1 MNSETMQAD
10 SVYKGNLNALKK
22 LTPSICRKLES
33 RLDDGNISRSIDSV
47 KGAPTIEVSTGK
59 TRLLLHSKKDPLG
72 EARRFVQSNIDG
84 NEQMITVVGFGLGY
98 HIEELLRTTKAPVI
112 LIIEPSLSILNT
124 ALKTRDLSIILNS
137 GRIMITQDPE
147 FTKHDFSDMVPPHTS
162 INLLVLRPYLH
173 LFPEEVK
180 KARDTFFSFLNRRQI
195 NTATLKRFDRLWTKN
210 TFKNISFFFSL
221 HGINELNNI
230 LKGIPAIVICAGP
243 SLDADLDLLPA
254 CKKNS
259 FIIAVDT
266 TVKPLLKRGIIP
278 DFAVTV
284 DPQFINSFF
293 LSSVSSGSIQET
305 DLPVL
310 IADPAVYPS
319 TLRNYKGSR
328 VLTSSVFSPGKIIE
342 QFAGEKGNI
351 AAGGSV
357 SVAAFDLA
365 RITGADPI
373 ILLGLDLS
381 YSGGKTH
388 FSGSFMET
396 YILSRINRFKGAQSY
411 YTKYIKEGSPALI
424 SDKNG
429 KIVYSDKRLL
439 LYRSWFENQ
448 APGTASRIINAAAGG
463 INIEGIENIPL
474 KELRLTDL
482 NNLISRNELEKRIHD
497 ILKVSTIDTDR
508 VTKINDYMDGVEGNL
523 KELKALSIKA
533 SGLSRALI
541 SSSKNDPDSKIREE
555 LDNIDK
561 RILSFKDESQLVSMV
576 LQSSINEILN
586 MPVALKEKD
595 VIDNSLKLYMSIED
609 GSGLLLDLIKYS
621 KKKLNK
627 LAPGTDFKN
636 RNIL

>member
-1 MNSETMQAD
+1 MQAD
-10 SVYKGNLNALKK
+10 SVYQNNLNALKK
-22 LTPSICRKLES
+22 ITPSLCRKLEDQTS
-33 RLDDGNISRSIDSV
+33 DGNIYRSIDSE
-47 KGAPTIEVSTGK
+47 KGVPTIEVSTGK

-72 EARRFVQSNIDG
+72 EARRFVRSNING

-98 HIEELLRTTKAPVI
+98 HIEELLRTTKIPVI
-112 LIIEPSLSILNT
+112 LIIEPSLTILKT
-124 ALKTRDLSIILNS
+124 ALKTRDLSIIFNS
-137 GRIMITQDPE
+137 GRVMITQDPE
-147 FTKHDFSDMVPPHTS
+147 FTKHELIDMVPPHTS
-162 INLLVLRPYLH
+162 IKLLVLRPYFH
-173 LFPEEVK
+173 LFPEEVN
-180 KARDTFFSFLNRRQI
+180 KAQDTFFSFSNTRQI

-221 HGINELNNI
+221 HGINELTNI

-243 SLDADLDLLPA
+243 SLDADLELLGA
-254 CKKNS
+254 CQKNC
-259 FIIAVDT
+259 FIMAVDT
-266 TVKPLLKRGIIP
+266 TVKPLLKRGITP

-293 LSSVSSGSIQET
+293 LSSVSGGSSHESG
-305 DLPVL
+305 LPVL
-310 IADPAVYPS
+310 VADPAVYPS
-319 TLRNYKGSR
+319 TLRNYKGPR

-342 QFAGEKGNI
+342 QFAGEKGSI

-381 YSGGKTH
+381 YGGGKTH

-411 YTKYIKEGSPALI
+411 YTRYIKEGHPALL

-429 KIVYSDKRLL
+429 NIVYSDKRLL

-448 APGTASRIINAAAGG
+448 APGTASRVINATAGG
-463 INIEGIENIPL
+463 LNIEGIENIPL

-482 NNLISRNELEKRIHD
+482 DDLISRKELEKRIHD
-497 ILKVSTIDTDR
+497 LLKTGTVDISRVS
-508 VTKINDYMDGVEGNL
+508 KINDYLVSVESNL
-523 KELKALSIKA
+523 KELKALGIRA
-533 SGLSRALI
+533 ADFSRELI
-541 SSSKNDPDSKIREE
+541 SSSKIDPDNKIREE
-555 LDNIDK
+555 LDKLDK
-561 RILSFKDESQLVSMV
+561 RILSFKDESQLISMV
-576 LQSSINEILN
+576 LQSSINEIVN
-586 MPVALKEKD
+586 MPADTKEKEVLD
-595 VIDNSLKLYMSIED
+595 TSLKLYRSIEE
-609 GSGLLLDLIKYS
+609 GAGFLLDLIKYS

-627 LAPGTDFKN
+627 LASGAEFTN